1 MTMRK
6 IYHLFKLLLLLFF
19 VALGAVAY
27 DVWRVM
33 HEPMTITQSESYEF
47 GMGAPAGKLARDFQ
61 QRGWLARPLYWS
73 LWLRVTGEAGKLK
86 AGEYMLEPGLTPA
99 GLINLMVEG
108 KVKQYSITLVEGRTF
123 YQMLDTI
130 HESPHILHTLKGMDA
145 PAIMQ
150 RIGYPG
156 QHPEGMFFPDTYTF
170 PKGMDDVGILRRAYE
185 AMQTRLNQVWETRDA
200 NLPFKSPYEALIMAS
215 IVEKESAN
223 KSERKQIAG
232 LFINRLRIGMRLQT
246 DPTVIYGLGQSF
258 DGNLRRR
265 DLQSDTPYNSY
276 TRKGLPPTPI
286 AMPGQEAIEAVMHPD
301 TTPYLFFVAKGN
313 GSGTHVFSTT
323 LAEHEAAVDKY
334 QRKKKKK

>member
-1 MTMRK
+1 MIMRK
-6 IYHLFKLLLLLFF
+6 TFRLFKILVLLFF
-19 VALGAVAY
+19 IALAALAY

-33 HEPMTITQSESYEF
+33 HQPMAIEQAETYEF
-47 GMGAPAGKLARDFQ
+47 AMGAPAGKLGRDFQ
-61 QRGWLARPLYWS
+61 ERGWFMRPLYWS

-86 AGEYMLEPGLTPA
+86 AGEYALEPGLTPV

-108 KVKQYSITLVEGRTF
+108 KVKQYSVTLVEGRNF
-123 YQMLDTI
+123 YQMMDTL
-130 HESPHILHTLKGMDA
+130 HASPHLVHRLKGLNAAAVMK
-145 PAIMQ
+145 

-156 QHPEGMFFPDTYTF
+156 RHPEGLFFPDTYTF
-170 PKGMDDVGILRRAYE
+170 PKGMDDVGILRRAYD
-185 AMQTRLNQVWETRDA
+185 AMQSRLNQAWESRDA
-200 NLPFKSPYEALIMAS
+200 NLPLKGPYEALILAS

-265 DLQSDTPYNSY
+265 DLESDTPYNSY

-286 AMPGQEAIEAVMHPD
+286 AMPGQEAIDAVMHPD
-301 TTPYLFFVAKGN
+301 TTPYLFFVAKGD